1 MSAGFSRYDVYYN
14 FNSYHPIQRLE
25 TRCTSLLVYG
35 LTDYY
40 YYVSHNVSSVR
51 L

>member
-1 MSAGFSRYDVYYN
+1 MALRGVEMS
-14 FNSYHPIQRLE
+14 Q
-25 TRCTSLLVYG
+25 VYG
-35 LTDYY
+35 LTDY